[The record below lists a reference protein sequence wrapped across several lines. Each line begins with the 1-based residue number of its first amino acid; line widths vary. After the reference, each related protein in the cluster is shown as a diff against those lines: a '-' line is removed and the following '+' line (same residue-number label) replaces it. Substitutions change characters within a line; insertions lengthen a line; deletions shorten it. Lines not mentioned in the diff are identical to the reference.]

1 MLYYLKAAEKDC
13 DRIFDAEMVE
23 RERLYRHYPGGNYHA
38 DVSLSEAVDRIY
50 RTVSSSLRNRHDNCV
65 NDCRYTT

>member
-23 RERLYRHYPGGNYHA
+23 RERLYRHYPGGNYHGGCE
-38 DVSLSEAVDRIY
+38 SFGGSG
-50 RTVSSSLRNRHDNCV
+50 
-65 NDCRYTT
+65 